1 MIQDYL
7 KTSLVFYDDIEKQHR
22 HNDCCQET
30 THFDGLISP
39 TDRFLPFQFRVPTS
53 DWIGDIN
60 SVTLYDD
67 TDTAVANLIA
77 AYGIRPLIDL
87 LSNCEWV
94 TTNYTWIIY
103 RGGALDAVLPTG
115 NHYIRITD
123 DAGHAWYSEIFQIC
137 DMTDIGTLGAE
148 LIEAF
153 TNDDPPNDFDNF
165 TSDGNEILV
174 AQELGVQRDGCH
186 SPIWY
191 GCIGDVIYYDI
202 TLNMTLPDSLSVTIN
217 DWETNDLVGDGPTLT
232 TNGNFTGTITL
243 TRTGYCFLRLYMGL
257 LGAHDMTGTFSM
269 RLMEVTTYD
278 GCIGLEWY
286 NDCDFDGIIYQAKDS
301 WYTTFCAYS
310 NRLYF
315 QKHLESPRTETTR
328 DEAERLGTRF
338 VRSIVQKKYYMFKV
352 YVPEFLYNVIQTVAL
367 YANPVRS
374 GVTIYLD
381 NGDVGYIEELNIAS
395 EEWTEGNCYC
405 HLTIEF
411 REDAVVWTNCCDNY
425 ALRDESSCADITTT
439 TGPPV

>member
-30 THFDGLISP
+30 TRFDGLISP
-39 TDRFLPFQFRVPTS
+39 TDRFLPFQIRIPT
-53 DWIGDIN
+53 DEWVGDIN
-60 SVTLYDD
+60 TVTLYDG
-67 TDTAVANLIA
+67 TDVAVANLIA
-77 AYGIRPLIDL
+77 DYGIRPLIEL
-87 LSNCEWV
+87 VSNCSWGDTYVWV
-94 TTNYTWIIY
+94 IY
-103 RGGALDAVLPTG
+103 NGYALTAALPEG
-115 NHYIRITD
+115 NHYIKITD
-123 DAGHAWYSEIFQIC
+123 DAGHAWYSEMFQIC
-137 DMTDIGTLGAE
+137 DMILISAIGFEVLLNWENGIVGVPGWTGFGTFISGGPDITSAISDAGGGFDAALSNLIGGGTGDQYYYE
-148 LIEAF
+148 I
-153 TNDDPPNDFDNF
+153 NF
-165 TSDGNEILV
+165 TRIGGAFNWSMFLTDPDNLPFPVSNQITFTASGLYTGILTTT
-174 AQELGVQRDGCH
+174 AQGPYQLLVD
-186 SPIWY
+186 
-191 GCIGDVIYYDI
+191 
-202 TLNMTLPDSLSVTIN
+202 
-217 DWETNDLVGDGPTLT
+217 VGDNPIQTAS
-232 TNGNFTGTITL
+232 FDIS
-243 TRTGYCFLRLYMGL
+243 LRKVIP
-257 LGAHDMTGTFSM
+257 A
-269 RLMEVTTYD
+269 TYE

-286 NDCDFDGIIYQAKDS
+286 NDCDFDGIIYQEKDA
-301 WYTTFCAYS
+301 WYTSFNRYI

-352 YVPEFLYNVIQTVAL
+352 YVPEFLYNVLQSVAL

-381 NGDVGYIEELNIAS
+381 NGDIGYIEELNIAS

-425 ALRDESSCADITTT
+425 ALRDESSCS
-439 TGPPV
+439 